1 MFIIKEIFMTKKRVL
16 IQALLTAVL
25 LLPGAV
31 FAGAQKDA
39 GAAQSAYRDDL
50 RIAVSA
56 APETLDIAFSSSA
69 VAQQM
74 TKGAIYENLVYIKS
88 DYSIGLELAESFTV
102 NADSSVY
109 TYKLRR
115 GVKFHNGQELKADD
129 AVASLNRWLKL
140 YGSAVTEGAS
150 FVKVDDYTI
159 TINLG
164 HPMLYLNEL
173 IATAENNCIIVPKSI
188 ADAAGTDKP
197 ITEYIG
203 TGPYKFTEWA
213 TDRYVLLSKFD
224 DYIPYGTKGEYSGW
238 GGYKEALSPKVYY
251 YFSSDDNTRIAGLQ
265 TGEYDVAG
273 IPVANY
279 GLFENNARFTIHQL
293 EGGDHA
299 LVFNKRQ
306 GIASNPKFRQALQ
319 AAVNNEDILL
329 AAYSNKAFFTIDSSY
344 IIPSDSEWYTKA
356 GGEYYNV
363 HNADTVR
370 RLLQEAHYNGEPFRL
385 LTSNTYA
392 AFYNEAIVIEQQLK
406 QLGINVELIVQD
418 WATYFSTRS
427 DPGKWDAF
435 ITGFD
440 ITVLPPFI
448 LYLSPSWAGYADD
461 PVLQNGLSEIATATD
476 KKSVISKWVEL
487 QRYCLAEY
495 VPVLKF
501 GNSKGVSVSTSKVE
515 GGAYFITVHP
525 WNIRVQR

>member
-1 MFIIKEIFMTKKRVL
+1 MAKKQLL
-16 IQALLTAVL
+16 IQALLLAVL
-25 LLPGAV
+25 TMPGIVSASS
-31 FAGAQKDA
+31 QKDA
-39 GAAQSAYRDDL
+39 GTAQGAYRENL

-56 APETLDIAFSSSA
+56 APETLDIAFSTSA

-74 TKGAIYENLVYIKS
+74 TKGTVYESLVYIKS
-88 DYSIGLELAESFTV
+88 DFSIGLELAESFTV

-129 AVASLNRWLKL
+129 VVASLNRWLEL
-140 YGSAVTEGAS
+140 YGSAITKDTS
-150 FVKVDDYTI
+150 FIKTDDYTV

-164 HPMLYLNEL
+164 RPMLYLNEL
-173 IATAENNCIIVPKSI
+173 IATAENNAIIVPKSI
-188 ADAAGTDKP
+188 ADTAGTGKP

-203 TGPYKFTEWA
+203 TGPYQFVEWA
-213 TDRYVLLSKFD
+213 TDRYILLARFD
-224 DYIPYGTKGEYSGW
+224 DYVPYGIKGECSGW
-238 GGYKEALSPKVYY
+238 GGYKEALTSKVHY
-251 YFSSDDNTRIAGLQ
+251 YFSSDGNTRIAGIQ
-265 TGEYDVAG
+265 TGEYDIVAS
-273 IPVANY
+273 IPIENY
-279 GLFENNARFTIHQL
+279 GLFENNAQFNIHQL
-293 EGGDHA
+293 DGGDHA
-299 LVFNKRQ
+299 LVFNKKQ

-329 AAYSNKAFFTIDSSY
+329 AAFTDKAFYKTDSSY

-356 GGEYYNV
+356 GSEYYNV
-363 HNADTVR
+363 HNADTAR
-370 RLLQEAHYNGEPFRL
+370 RLLREANYNGEPFRL
-385 LTSNTYA
+385 LTSNTYVQ
-392 AFYNEAIVIEQQLK
+392 FYNEAIVVEQQLK
-406 QLGINVELIVQD
+406 QVGINVELIVQD

-448 LYLSPSWAGYADD
+448 LYLSPSWAGFADD
-461 PVLQNGLSEIATATD
+461 AVLQNGLTEIATASD
-476 KKSVISKWVEL
+476 KKSVIGKWIEL

-501 GNSKGVSVSTSKVE
+501 GNSRGVSVSTSKVE
-515 GGAYFITVHP
+515 GGVYFISAHP
-525 WNIRVQR
+525 WNTRVQR

>member
-1 MFIIKEIFMTKKRVL
+1 MTKRPIL
-16 IQALLTAVL
+16 IRTL
-25 LLPGAV
+25 LLAALTMPGMV
-31 FAGAQKDA
+31 SAGGQKDT
-39 GAAQSAYRDDL
+39 GAAQGAYLENL
-50 RIAVSA
+50 RIAVTA

-74 TKGAIYENLVYIKS
+74 TKGAVYESLVYIKS
-88 DYSIGLELAESFTV
+88 DFSIGLELAESFTV
-102 NADSSVY
+102 NTDSSVY

-129 AVASLNRWLKL
+129 VVASLNRWLEL
-140 YGSAVTEGAS
+140 YGSAVTQGAS
-150 FVKVDDYTI
+150 FVKTDDYTV
-159 TINLG
+159 TIDLG

-173 IATAENNCIIVPKSI
+173 IATAENNAIIVPKSI
-188 ADAAGTDKP
+188 ADTAGTGKP
-197 ITEYIG
+197 IAEYIG
-203 TGPYKFTEWA
+203 TGPYRFTEWA
-213 TDRYVLLSKFD
+213 TDRYILLSRFE

-238 GGYKEALSPKVYY
+238 GGHKEALTPKVYY
-251 YFSSDDNTRIAGLQ
+251 YFSSDGNTRIAGIQ
-265 TGEYDVAG
+265 TGEYDIVG
-273 IPVANY
+273 IPVENY
-279 GLFENNARFTIHQL
+279 GLFENNAQFNIHQL
-293 EGGDHA
+293 DGGDHA

-329 AAYSNKAFFTIDSSY
+329 AAFSNRAFFKTDSSY
-344 IIPSDSEWYTKA
+344 IIPSDSEWHTTA
-356 GGEYYNV
+356 GSEYYNV
-363 HNADTVR
+363 HNADTAR
-370 RLLQEAHYNGEPFRL
+370 RLLREANYHGDPFRL

-392 AFYNEAIVIEQQLK
+392 TFYNEAIVVEQQLK
-406 QLGINVELIVQD
+406 QVGVNVELIVQD

-440 ITVLPPFI
+440 VTVLPPFI

-461 PVLQNGLSEIATATD
+461 TVLQNGLTEIATASD
-476 KKSVISKWVEL
+476 KQSVIGKWVEL

-501 GNSKGVSVSTSKVE
+501 GNSRGVSVSTPRVE
-515 GGAYFITVHP
+515 GGAFFFSVYP